1 MLVALLTML
10 MAVGSVVPTASQA
23 APVQHP
29 ATQQTLAGTLVAT
42 PQATRPTTLLLQV
55 GGQTLPVTLTAST
68 RVIDRA
74 SQPLSLTTMHDGDS
88 LIVTGT
94 STAAGG
100 IIASIVVDLTTPVQP
115 APPPVVVQVLGT
127 LASMPATNVLCL
139 LNARVTSSTATPRL
153 STATPCPAGQLPVY
167 LTSGTRFI
175 GRAGQAF
182 TRTDLRVGD
191 ALHLGGPI
199 LNGLLTATAVHDLT
213 RPVQPA
219 PPPVVVQMLG
229 TLASMPA
236 TNVLCLL
243 NARVTSSTATPR
255 LSTTAP
261 CPAGQLPVYAIST
274 TRIMAPN
281 GGALRL
287 YQLHAGDTLHV
298 TGTVAGGRLT
308 ASVITVYPNARLTNH
323 HGDKQTNQHGNR
335 RHPPRKSKGHGAH
348 QAMAGD

>member
-10 MAVGSVVPTASQA
+10 MAVGSVVPTASLA

-29 ATQQTLAGTLVAT
+29 ATQQTLTGTLVAT

-55 GGQTLPVTLTAST
+55 GGQTLPVTITAST

-100 IIASIVVDLTTPVQP
+100 IIASVVVDLTTPVQPAPPVVMNVLGTLASMPATNVLCLLNARVTSSSATPHLSTSAPCPAGQLPVYLTSSTRFIGRAGQVITLTELRVGDTLHLGGPILNGLLTATAVHDLTRPVQP

-153 STATPCPAGQLPVY
+153 STA
-167 LTSGTRFI
+167 
-175 GRAGQAF
+175 
-182 TRTDLRVGD
+182 
-191 ALHLGGPI
+191 
-199 LNGLLTATAVHDLT
+199 
-213 RPVQPA
+213 
-219 PPPVVVQMLG
+219 
-229 TLASMPA
+229 
-236 TNVLCLL
+236 
-243 NARVTSSTATPR
+243 
-255 LSTTAP
+255 AP

-287 YQLHAGDTLHV
+287 YQLHAGDTLQV
-298 TGTVAGGRLT
+298 TGAVVGGRLT
-308 ASVITVYPNARLTNH
+308 ASVITVYPSAKH
-323 HGDKQTNQHGNR
+323 TNQHGAKHTNQHGKR